1 MNLTANQI
9 AFILDAIDIFE
20 GYGDYTNSDGNYSL
34 TEEEEVDAT
43 IEMFQ
48 IELEKNK

>member
-34 TEEEEVDAT
+34 TEEEVDAT

-48 IELEKNK
+48 TELEKTK